1 MHTKCTSN
9 TKMENEMISA
19 RVELNN
25 YANRVLGVIKMKF
38 GLKDKSEALNK
49 FIDIYG
55 ENIIE
60 KEANNEYVKKI
71 LTISENHFKKYGKRK
86 MTMQELNRLCEE

>member
-1 MHTKCTSN
+1 
-9 TKMENEMISA
+9 MENEMISA

-49 FIDIYG
+49 FIEIYG

-60 KEANNEYVKKI
+60 KEANDEYVKKI

-86 MTMQELNRLCEE
+86 MTRQELNRLCEE